1 MTLLN
6 RRQLALIALTQP
18 LQPLAQ
24 PLVQPPSARTQD
36 NALGAA
42 LEQLNGPEALAW
54 VQARTAEA
62 RQLITALPDYAR
74 RYADTL
80 DSVSSRDNNIQFVR
94 AHRGHLYNFYST
106 ANQPNGVWRRTTL
119 AEYRKE
125 HPSWQVLIDLD
136 QLGRQEGRAW
146 TFSSYVTSPNGER
159 ALVYLSPGGA
169 DRTEVREFDLN
180 ARQFVA
186 GGFRLPL
193 AKQWADWYGDDEVLV
208 ATESS
213 AGALTRSGYPM
224 TIRRWRR
231 GSALAEAPEAARG
244 EPSDL
249 GVSIDTIEPRDGR
262 PAMALVGR
270 RISFFQNRHQLLQG
284 DMLSPVLDLPTDATA
299 WLSEGWI
306 VLWLRSV
313 FDDGTTRHP
322 AGSVIVTPIATA
334 TQPVRR
340 FHALLSTAPRQR
352 LIRWERLQD
361 GFAVA
366 WSDNLQ
372 PRLVFQHWNGETFEA
387 REVGLPDNGA
397 AGVIGIRAD
406 RADPGDSVWL
416 TTQAPLVPQTFGLM
430 DLAEPRPWAPLKRQ
444 AALFDASGLQVQRL
458 EARSADG
465 TLIPY
470 TVIAPAAL
478 AMDGNAPTLLYGY
491 GGFGIALELDYQRMP
506 GINWLRYG
514 GVYVLAHIRGGGEFG
529 PGWYEA
535 AKGARRQ
542 AAFDDFIAVAEDLAR
557 RRITSPRKLGIY
569 GASNGGALVSAVLVQ
584 RPELFGAAVARVP
597 LTDMLEFTRFTAGPS
612 WIEEYGDPAVP
623 AEREVLARWSPLQN
637 LKSVKELKDLNGG
650 TGYPP
655 TLFIGNRNDD
665 RVHPSHARKMVARMR
680 ALGHAQSWL
689 YEEASGGHLGR
700 ATPQLFATRE
710 ALLHTFLMGML
721 QRGATASAEPA
732 ERSA

>member
-18 LQPLAQ
+18 L
-24 PLVQPPSARTQD
+24 VQPFAAWAQD
-36 NALGAA
+36 TTGLDEA
-42 LEQLNGPEALAW
+42 LEQADGPEALAW

-74 RYADTL
+74 RYDDTL
-80 DSVSSRDNNIQFVR
+80 DALSARDTNIQFVR

-106 ANQPNGVWRRTTL
+106 ANQPHGVWRRTTL
-119 AEYRKE
+119 AEYRKD
-125 HPSWQVLIDLD
+125 HPAWQLLIDLD
-136 QLGRQEGRAW
+136 KLGRQEGRAW
-146 TFSSYVTSPNGER
+146 SFSSYLLSPNGKR

-169 DRTEVREFDLN
+169 DRTEMREFDLPS
-180 ARQFVA
+180 RQFVA
-186 GGFRLPL
+186 AGFRLPL

-208 ATESS
+208 ATESGG
-213 AGALTRSGYPM
+213 GALTRSGYPM
-224 TIRRWRR
+224 TVRRWRR
-231 GSALAEAPEAARG
+231 GSALAEAPEVLRG
-244 EPSDL
+244 EPADMSM
-249 GVSIDTIEPRDGR
+249 SIDTIEPKDGR
-262 PAMALVGR
+262 PATALVGR
-270 RISFFQNRHQLLQG
+270 RISFFQNRQQLLQG
-284 DMLSPVLDLPTDATA
+284 DTLSPLLDLPSDATA

-306 VLWLRSV
+306 VLWLRSD

-322 AGSVIVTPIATA
+322 AGSVLVTPTATA
-334 TQPVRR
+334 TRTARR

-352 LIRWERLQD
+352 LLRWERVRD

-372 PRLVFQHWNGETFEA
+372 PRLVFQRWTGESFEP
-387 REVGLPDNGA
+387 REVALPDT
-397 AGVIGIRAD
+397 GVIGIRAD
-406 RADPGDSVWL
+406 RADRSDLVWL
-416 TTQAPLVPQTFGLM
+416 TTQAPLVPQAFGLM
-430 DLAEPRPWAPLKRQ
+430 DVAEPRPWAPLKRQ
-444 AALFDASGLQVQRL
+444 AAFFDAAGLQVQRL

-465 TLIPY
+465 TLVPY
-470 TVIAPAAL
+470 TLIAPAAL

-506 GINWLRYG
+506 GINWLRHG

-535 AKGARRQ
+535 AKGTRRQ

-557 RRITSPRKLGIY
+557 RRITRPRRLGIY

-612 WIEEYGDPAVP
+612 WVEEYGDPAVP
-623 AEREVLARWSPLQN
+623 ADREVLARWSPLQN
-637 LKSVKELKDLNGG
+637 LKSLDEG
-650 TGYPP
+650 TAYPP

-680 ALGHAQSWL
+680 ALGHAQAWL
-689 YEEASGGHLGR
+689 YEESSGGHLGR
-700 ATPQLFATRE
+700 ATPQLLATRE

-721 QRGATASAEPA
+721 QRGPAEPA
-732 ERSA
+732 A